1 MKFGLKEFRKPT
13 PKVMKRL
20 GASLLAVS
28 TFISTYAF
36 YNNHEYIGITGL
48 VFGVV
53 GTLLANMF
61 SE

>member
-1 MKFGLKEFRKPT
+1 MKFGVKEFKKPT
-13 PKVMKRL
+13 PKIMKRL
-20 GASLLAVS
+20 GASLLAAS

-48 VFGVV
+48 VLGVL
-53 GTLLANMF
+53 GTLIANMF